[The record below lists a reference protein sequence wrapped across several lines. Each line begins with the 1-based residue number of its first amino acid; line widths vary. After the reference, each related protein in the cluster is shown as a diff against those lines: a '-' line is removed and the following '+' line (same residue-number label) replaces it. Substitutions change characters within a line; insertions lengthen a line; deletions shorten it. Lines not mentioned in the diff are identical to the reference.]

1 MVSLRIAIRYLFS
14 KKTHNAVN
22 VISLISLAGVAVTT
36 MAIVCVLSVF
46 NGFSDLSEAHLSILD
61 PDLKITPVEG
71 KSISSVDSL
80 ISEMERIDG
89 VDVAIPTIEEQ
100 ALAIYGERQMPVM
113 IKGVPSEYEH
123 TTDIR
128 SIVID
133 GDFYLADS
141 VASYATLSVGA
152 AIGLGATPSFYR
164 YLGIYMPKREGR
176 VNVANPMTA
185 FRADSLI
192 VGGVYQVA
200 QAEYDA
206 DMVILPLENAAR
218 LLDYNDEAT
227 AIEVTLQPSADVVE
241 MMGLLQT
248 LLGDGFVV
256 KDRLRQQEQSFRMIE
271 IEKWIT
277 FLMLAFILIIASF
290 NIISTLSMLV
300 IEKIDNINTLH
311 SLGATSTMIS
321 RIFLLE
327 GWLISIVGG
336 IAGTILGVILTLAQQ
351 WGGFIKLSGD
361 SSAMSI
367 DHYPVRLDVMD
378 LLVVMGLV
386 IIIGFFTAQIT
397 ALFTRKKIQ

>member
-22 VISLISLAGVAVTT
+22 VISLISLAGVAVAT

-46 NGFSDLSEAHLSILD
+46 NGFSDLSAAHLSLLD
-61 PDLKITPVEG
+61 PDLKITPLEG

-80 ISEMERIDG
+80 IYEIEQIDG

-100 ALAIYGERQMPVM
+100 ALAIYGDRQMPVM
-113 IKGVPSEYEH
+113 IKGVPPEYEN
-123 TTDIR
+123 TTDIK

-133 GDFYLADS
+133 GDFCLTDS
-141 VASYATLSVGA
+141 IASYATLSVGA

-185 FRADSLI
+185 FRSDSLI
-192 VGGVYQVA
+192 VAAVYQVA
-200 QAEYDA
+200 QAEYDT
-206 DMVILPLENAAR
+206 DMVMLPFENAAR
-218 LLDYNDEAT
+218 LLDYDDEAT
-227 AIEVTLQPSADVVE
+227 AIEVKLKSPVNLSKVATQ
-241 MMGLLQT
+241 MQT
-248 LLGDGFVV
+248 ILGDGFVV

-300 IEKIDNINTLH
+300 IEKSENIYTLH

-321 RIFLLE
+321 RIFMLE

-336 IAGTILGVILTLAQQ
+336 IAGIIIGVILTLAQQ

-361 SSAMSI
+361 PSALSI

-378 LLVVMGLV
+378 LFVVMGLV
-386 IIIGFFTAQIT
+386 IVIGFFTAQIT
-397 ALFTRKKIQ
+397 ALFTRKKIR

>member
-22 VISLISLAGVAVTT
+22 VISLISLAGVAVAT

-46 NGFSDLSEAHLSILD
+46 NGFSDLSAAHLSLLD
-61 PDLKITPVEG
+61 PDLKITPLEG

-80 ISEMERIDG
+80 IYEIEQIDG

-100 ALAIYGERQMPVM
+100 ALAIYGDRQMPVM
-113 IKGVPSEYEH
+113 IKGVPSEYEN
-123 TTDIR
+123 TTDIK

-133 GDFYLADS
+133 GDFCLTDS
-141 VASYATLSVGA
+141 IASYATLSVGA

-185 FRADSLI
+185 FRSDSLI
-192 VGGVYQVA
+192 VAAVYQVA
-200 QAEYDA
+200 QAEYDT
-206 DMVILPLENAAR
+206 DMVMLPFENAAR
-218 LLDYNDEAT
+218 LLDYDDEAT
-227 AIEVTLQPSADVVE
+227 AIEVKLKSPVNLSKVATQ
-241 MMGLLQT
+241 MQT
-248 LLGDGFVV
+248 ILGDGFVV

-300 IEKIDNINTLH
+300 IEKSENIYTLH

-321 RIFLLE
+321 RIFMLE

-336 IAGTILGVILTLAQQ
+336 IAGIIIGVILTLAQQ

-361 SSAMSI
+361 PSALSI

-378 LLVVMGLV
+378 LFVVMGLV
-386 IIIGFFTAQIT
+386 IVIGFFTAQIT
-397 ALFTRKKIQ
+397 ALFTRKKIR

>member
-22 VISLISLAGVAVTT
+22 VISLISLAGVAVAT

-46 NGFSDLSEAHLSILD
+46 NGFSDLSAAHLSLLD
-61 PDLKITPVEG
+61 PDLKITPLEG

-80 ISEMERIDG
+80 IYEIEQIDG

-100 ALAIYGERQMPVM
+100 ALAIYGDRQMPVM
-113 IKGVPSEYEH
+113 IKGVPPEYEN
-123 TTDIR
+123 TTDIK

-133 GDFYLADS
+133 GDFCLTDS
-141 VASYATLSVGA
+141 IASYATLSVGV

-185 FRADSLI
+185 FRSDSLI
-192 VGGVYQVA
+192 VAAVYQVA
-200 QAEYDA
+200 QAEYDT
-206 DMVILPLENAAR
+206 DMGMLPFENAAR
-218 LLDYNDEAT
+218 LLDYDDEAT
-227 AIEVTLQPSADVVE
+227 AIEVKLKSSANLSKVAPQ
-241 MMGLLQT
+241 MQT
-248 LLGDGFVV
+248 ILGDGFVV

-300 IEKIDNINTLH
+300 IEKSENIYTLH

-321 RIFLLE
+321 RKFMLE

-336 IAGTILGVILTLAQQ
+336 IAGIIIGVILTLAQQ

-361 SSAMSI
+361 PSALSI

-378 LLVVMGLV
+378 LFVVMGLV
-386 IIIGFFTAQIT
+386 IVIGFFTAQIT
-397 ALFTRKKIQ
+397 ALFTRKKIR